1 MVVAAPLLLPE
12 LLPEE
17 PAGGGALLLPQA
29 ARPALKPT
37 QTRIALM
44 LDFIFPCPL
53 WPQAVFARWF
63 VPLVC
68 YGSTP

>member
-44 LDFIFPCPL
+44 LDFIFP
-53 WPQAVFARWF
+53 
-63 VPLVC
+63 VPFGRRLFRLLVC
-68 YGSTP
+68 YCSTP